1 MKSLFAPA
9 AAALALGT
17 LIPVAAMADETPRVI
32 SVMGEGRV
40 SAVPDMASL
49 SIGVRHEAA
58 TAREAMDLMTAANNL
73 VIERLR
79 AAGLTG
85 GDIRTGG
92 LGLDPVYRYPENAA
106 PQVTSYAAYT
116 NISVVIRDIT
126 QVGAVLDAA
135 VSDGANALGGI
146 TFRLSD
152 EAAALEEARR
162 AAVADAHAR
171 AVLYAEAAG
180 VTLGDVMRISEGDND
195 GGGIP
200 VFAEMRMQASP
211 APMDVAAGEVEISA
225 RIAVVY
231 AIAD

>member
-9 AAALALGT
+9 AAALALGA
-17 LIPVAAMADETPRVI
+17 LIPVAAMADTAPRVI
-32 SVMGEGRV
+32 AVTGEGRINV
-40 SAVPDMASL
+40 VPDMASL
-49 SIGVRHEAA
+49 TIGVRHEAA

-106 PQVTSYAAYT
+106 PVVTGYAAYT
-116 NISVVIRDIT
+116 NISVVIRDIA
-126 QVGAVLDAA
+126 QVGSVLDAA
-135 VSDGANALGGI
+135 VSDGANTLGGI
-146 TFRLSD
+146 TFGLAD
-152 EAAALEEARR
+152 KAAALEDARR

-180 VTLGDVMRISEGDND
+180 VNLGDVMRISEGEDY
-195 GGGIP
+195 GSPMP
-200 VFAEMRMQASP
+200 VYAEMRMAAPAS
-211 APMDVAAGEVEISA
+211 AMDVAAGEVEISA
-225 RIAVVY
+225 RISVVY
-231 AIAD
+231 GIAE